1 MFIASVKDQLTNAMQ
16 WAGSGSKLTYAA
28 IATGLVIGLVLFK
41 VFFKSVGGFF
51 HSVGFSVGSGGDPA
65 VAAQP
70 GLSTSSRMKLF
81 SCWRSLRLAPTP
93 LTFSCRSGFRPYF
106 NDSFHLAQK
115 VKEQAASDAAPIYR
129 KMRSLHRAHF
139 FLVLSLLVSSPF

>member
-1 MFIASVKDQLTNAMQ
+1 MFIASVKDQLTSTMQ
-16 WAGSGSKLTYAA
+16 WAASGSKLTYAA

-81 SCWRSLRLAPTP
+81 
-93 LTFSCRSGFRPYF
+93 F
-106 NDSFHLAQK
+106 
-115 VKEQAASDAAPIYR
+115 V
-129 KMRSLHRAHF
+129 
-139 FLVLSLLVSSPF
+139 LVLPVVCAYAAYVFLPKWFPTVFQ

>member
-51 HSVGFSVGSGGDPA
+51 HSVGFSVGSGSDPA

-81 SCWRSLRLAPTP
+81 FVLAIPPACAYAAYVFLPKWFPTV
-93 LTFSCRSGFRPYF
+93 F
-106 NDSFHLAQK
+106 Q
-115 VKEQAASDAAPIYR
+115 
-129 KMRSLHRAHF
+129 
-139 FLVLSLLVSSPF
+139 